1 MVFDLQS
8 PHTPRQQILCGQ
20 VFSCGRFSPRSLA
33 RRSPGYEHRDSGRLQ
48 SRLEMALVMQ
58 GNADKK
64 LLDTYNEERL
74 ENAKHLLQTTD
85 RMFQLAAGSEWF
97 LAFLRTNVLPYVA
110 QYILSLDPVKKFIF
124 PLLSQIGI
132 NYRHSSLSQHVGDED
147 FTVKAGD
154 RMPYVLVDGK
164 SIYDILRQPKFHW
177 LVFSDT
183 HGDVQALKTELASP
197 YAGLVDLNII

>member
-58 GNADKK
+58 GNADAK

-74 ENAKHLLQTTD
+74 ENAKNVLHTTD

-97 LAFLRTNVLPYVA
+97 LAFVRTNVLPAIGKYLLGLESVRR
-110 QYILSLDPVKKFIF
+110 YIF

-132 NYRHSSLSQHVGDED
+132 NYRHSSLSRHLGDEN
-147 FTVKAGD
+147 FKVKAGD
-154 RMPYVLVDGK
+154 RMPYFLVDGE
-164 SIYDILRQPKFHW
+164 SVYDKLHAPKFH
-177 LVFSDT
+177 LIAVSDGQ
-183 HGDVQALKTELASP
+183 GDFQ
-197 YAGLVDLNII
+197 